1 MVRYLLLHDHALD
14 SRTDENEESLFD
26 LHATYSNFK
35 SIIGNPFAKQRVFTQ
50 FPVMSITI
58 FKIRL
63 KGRVDNTPLYHNLNK
78 MQAFFSFDGRSVI

>member
-1 MVRYLLLHDHALD
+1 MRNPCSIYMLRAAIL
-14 SRTDENEESLFD
+14 
-26 LHATYSNFK
+26 K